1 MFSVGLYHQLKPKE
15 NGDSQLLGLVPG
27 ELHGPD
33 LLDVHGELGH
43 RVHV

>member
-1 MFSVGLYHQLKPKE
+1 MEDGVTP
-15 NGDSQLLGLVPG
+15 LLGLVPG

-33 LLDVHGELGH
+33 PLDGHGELGH